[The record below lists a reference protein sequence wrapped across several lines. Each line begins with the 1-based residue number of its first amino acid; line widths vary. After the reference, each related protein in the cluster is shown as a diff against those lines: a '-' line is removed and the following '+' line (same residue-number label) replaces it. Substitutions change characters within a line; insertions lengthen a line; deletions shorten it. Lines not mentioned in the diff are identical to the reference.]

1 MDCIVHGVA
10 KSRTQLSDFHFHLFS
25 LTLSCLH
32 LLGPLHDLCPGSVL
46 KLSRASGLYGGP
58 QLTLLQP
65 GSWLRSGKE
74 KDGQKC
80 SQHAGV
86 QAGPGPVSAKA
97 RWF

>member
-10 KSRTQLSDFHFHLFS
+10 KSRTLLSDFHFHLLS

-32 LLGPLHDLCPGSVL
+32 LPGPLHDLCPGSVL
-46 KLSRASGLYGGP
+46 KLSHASRLYGGP

-65 GSWLRSGKE
+65 RSWLRSGK

-86 QAGPGPVSAKA
+86 QAGSGLVSAKA